1 MKTNAQYAAF
11 YALSLTVSSCASTPH
26 VAGPS
31 TAGVEAKISQAQS
44 YTAKARTAA
53 QRIED
58 KAIVIDRYWDTAK

>member
-1 MKTNAQYAAF
+1 MKTWGIGLFSAAI
-11 YALSLTVSSCASTPH
+11 LTLSSCASTQR

-31 TAGVEAKISQAQS
+31 TAGVEARISEAQS
-44 YTAKARTAA
+44 YNEKARTAA